1 MNWDTLKHTAVQRRT
16 LGTPPTPS
24 ATIDNLAQPET
35 VPAHVD
41 GRSLRAT
48 GRTEQLN
55 VHVRPAFKQR
65 IKVLAAEQDLLMAEV
80 LERALAAYEAHTQE
94 LCK

>member
-1 MNWDTLKHTAVQRRT
+1 MTWDTLKHTVVQRRT
-16 LGTPPTPS
+16 LGAPPAPT

-35 VPAHVD
+35 VPAHID

-80 LERALAAYEAHTQE
+80 LERALAAYEAQIAE
-94 LCK
+94 M